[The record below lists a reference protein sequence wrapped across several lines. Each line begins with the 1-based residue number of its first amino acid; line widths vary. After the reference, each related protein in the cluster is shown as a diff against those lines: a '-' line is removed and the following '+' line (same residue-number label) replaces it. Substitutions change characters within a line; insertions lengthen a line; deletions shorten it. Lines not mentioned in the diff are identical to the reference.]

1 MRLRFMLLFLLFLSG
16 LVACQPL
23 STDQKDEVRTLRIA
37 WIPKALDNPV
47 FELGRKGAFQRAAE
61 LSTTGNVK
69 VEVIYTGSVSSD
81 AMEQARVV
89 EDMIARKVDAI
100 AISCN
105 DPIACINPI
114 NQAVDAGIPVITWDS
129 DSPQSKRFAY
139 LGVNNVEGGKQAAK
153 LLIEAMG
160 ESGKIAIL
168 TGVPGAYNLEERIR
182 GFREVI
188 DQYPDI
194 KVVAVRSTNDD
205 INLSVQVVE
214 ETMQAFPDLNGWF
227 FVGMWPLLAG
237 RGSMPL
243 WEQAALKGNLKTVS
257 WDTMPE
263 ELEFLKDGYLSG
275 LIDQNCWAWGYDTI
289 QILYDKL
296 VYGKST
302 PDFIDAGLRVV
313 TQKEVEAMM
322 RLWETGEFLSPGG
335 MP

>member
-1 MRLRFMLLFLLFLSG
+1 MRFRIMPLFLLLLLGLS
-16 LVACQPL
+16 ACQP
-23 STDQKDEVRTLRIA
+23 SGSNQDGGGRTIRIA

-47 FELGRKGAFQRAAE
+47 FELGRKGAFQRAEE
-61 LSTTGNVK
+61 LSAFGDVK

-105 DPIACINPI
+105 DPVACINPI
-114 NQAVDAGIPVITWDS
+114 NQAVDAGIPVMTWDS

-139 LGVNNVEGGKQAAK
+139 LGVDNVEGGKQAAR
-153 LLIEAMG
+153 LLIQVMG
-160 ESGKIAIL
+160 DSGKIAIL

-188 DQYPDI
+188 DQYPGI
-194 KVVAVRSTNDD
+194 EVVAVRSTNDD

-214 ETMQAFPDLNGWF
+214 ETMQAYPDLNGWF

-237 RGSMPL
+237 RGAMPL
-243 WEQAALKGNLKTVS
+243 WEQAALHGNLKTVS

-263 ELEFLKDGYLSG
+263 ELEFLRDGYVSG
-275 LIDQNCWAWGYDTI
+275 LIDQNCWAWGYDTV
-289 QILYDKL
+289 QVLYDKL
-296 VYGKST
+296 VHGKST
-302 PDFIDAGLRVV
+302 PAFIDAGLRVV
-313 TQKEVEAMM
+313 TQKDVEAMM
-322 RLWETGEFLSPGG
+322 KMWGSGDFPSAGG
-335 MP
+335 KP

>member
-1 MRLRFMLLFLLFLSG
+1 MRLRLTFLILVLLLGFS
-16 LVACQPL
+16 ACQPPYPG
-23 STDQKDEVRTLRIA
+23 SEEGVRTIRIA

-61 LSTTGNVK
+61 ISASGNVK
-69 VEVIYTGSVSSD
+69 VEVIYTGSISSD

-114 NQAVDAGIPVITWDS
+114 NQAVEAGIPVMTWDS

-139 LGVNNVEGGKQAAK
+139 LGVDNVEGGKQAAK
-153 LLIEAMG
+153 LLLQAMG
-160 ESGKIAIL
+160 NSGKVAIL

-182 GFREVI
+182 GFREVV
-188 DQYPDI
+188 DQYPNV

-214 ETMQAFPDLNGWF
+214 ETMQAYPDLNGWF

-243 WEQAALKGNLKTVS
+243 WEQSALHGNLKTVS

-289 QILYDKL
+289 QVLYEKL
-296 VYGKST
+296 VFGKTT
-302 PDFIDAGLRVV
+302 PSFIDAGLRVV
-313 TQKEVEAMM
+313 TQEDVEAMM
-322 RLWETGEFLSPGG
+322 KLWGTGDFSSSGG

>member
-1 MRLRFMLLFLLFLSG
+1 MRMRAMLLFLLLLLG
-16 LVACQPL
+16 GTACQPL
-23 STDQKDEVRTLRIA
+23 SSKDDVRILRIA

-61 LSTTGNVK
+61 LSAVGNVK

-89 EDMIARKVDAI
+89 EDMIARRVDAI

-105 DPIACINPI
+105 DPVACINPI
-114 NQAVDAGIPVITWDS
+114 NQAVDAGIPVMTWDS
-129 DSPQSKRFAY
+129 DSPQSKRFTY
-139 LGVNNVEGGKQAAK
+139 LGVDNVEGGKQAAR

-188 DQYPDI
+188 DQYPNI

-214 ETMQAFPDLNGWF
+214 ETMQAYPDLSGWF

-243 WEQAALKGNLKTVS
+243 WEQAALQGNLKTVS

-289 QILYDKL
+289 QVLYDKL
-296 VYGKST
+296 VYGKTT
-302 PDFIDAGLRVV
+302 PPFIDAGLRVV
-313 TQKEVEAMM
+313 TEKDVEAMM
-322 RLWETGEFLSPGG
+322 RLWKTGEFSSPGG